1 MPFLFYFLVCF
12 RKIKLGIWMSET
24 LTWVIYISLFIIF
37 LLILVVVI
45 LEIISGLKL
54 QNIKQQAEPV
64 VNDLQ
69 KLGVAAQDL
78 KNELSKTFDD
88 VLEGI
93 EDVGNKADIIK
104 KEFED
109 AICGDFCKIYYDTPE
124 NFAKFTP
131 SAQQQLSL
139 LCSCSL
145 GTPSVKQLICPANVY
160 HNNFFL

>member
-1 MPFLFYFLVCF
+1 
-12 RKIKLGIWMSET
+12 MSET
-24 LTWVIYISLFIIF
+24 SVWIIYISLFIIF
-37 LLILVVVI
+37 LLILIVAI

-54 QNIKQQAEPV
+54 QNIKQQAEPIA
-64 VNDLQ
+64 NDLQ

-93 EDVGNKADIIK
+93 ENVGDKANVIK

-109 AICGDFCKIYYDTPE
+109 AICGDFCKLYYDTPE
-124 NFAKFTP
+124 NFARFTP
-131 SAQQQLSL
+131 AAQSQLSY

-145 GTPSVKQLICPANVY
+145 GTPSVKQLICPAKC
-160 HNNFFL
+160 LPQ